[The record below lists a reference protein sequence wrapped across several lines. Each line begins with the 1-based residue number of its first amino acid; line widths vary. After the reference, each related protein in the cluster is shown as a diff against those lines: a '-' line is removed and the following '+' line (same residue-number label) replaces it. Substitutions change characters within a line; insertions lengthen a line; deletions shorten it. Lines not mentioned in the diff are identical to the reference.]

1 VGKLRDYVQ
10 DYTFCTGDPEQD
22 ALTKRMITTLA
33 DVVPEGPKIFDE
45 SVMFQDNTLSGIELK
60 EDFRNRF
67 RNVSRIMDCVGCDK
81 CRLWGKLQTNGFGTA
96 LKVLFEFGNGNTDD
110 AKPLL
115 RRTELVALINTLDK
129 ISSALKALEYFREA
143 VAEEANAA
151 HQKTIANDAAK
162 QPPKPNV
169 SVQPKTSNSDLDELD
184 DFEDLDTD
192 AFATK
197 VEKPPRK
204 QVTIADAFREEF
216 DLIWRTI
223 KFVLRSYLVFPKR
236 AAEIFIA
243 ETWRLY
249 TMWIGRPVPERAW
262 EWKFPTRDDL

>member
-1 VGKLRDYVQ
+1 
-10 DYTFCTGDPEQD
+10 
-22 ALTKRMITTLA
+22 
-33 DVVPEGPKIFDE
+33 
-45 SVMFQDNTLSGIELK
+45 
-60 EDFRNRF
+60 
-67 RNVSRIMDCVGCDK
+67 
-81 CRLWGKLQTNGFGTA
+81 
-96 LKVLFEFGNGNTDD
+96 
-110 AKPLL
+110 LL

-143 VAEEANAA
+143 VAEEANVAR
-151 HQKTIANDAAK
+151 QKTIASDTAK

-169 SVQPKTSNSDLDELD
+169 SIQPKTSNSDLDELD

-197 VEKPPRK
+197 YEKPPRK
-204 QVTIADAFREEF
+204 QVSIAEAFREEI
-216 DLIWRTI
+216 DLVWRTI

-236 AAEIFIA
+236 AAEIFFA